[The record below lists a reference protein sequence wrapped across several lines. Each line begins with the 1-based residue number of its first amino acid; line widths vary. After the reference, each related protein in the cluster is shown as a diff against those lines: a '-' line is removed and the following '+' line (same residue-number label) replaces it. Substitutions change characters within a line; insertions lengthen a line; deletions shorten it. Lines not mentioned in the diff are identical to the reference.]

1 MAEEKQP
8 DAPPLGRPHDYTPDG
23 AAPAVRKG
31 PAAERPGFFRG
42 ARVNS
47 KRPATDKG

>member
-1 MAEEKQP
+1 MAEPSDKKP
-8 DAPPLGRPHDYTPDG
+8 DRPARDYTPDG